1 MQQVMVACIT
11 ISGKFSD
18 TINSFLVYLLLFL
31 PSMILSCD
39 GSSAIFSFMT
49 VKYIP
54 QTPYRLFKLS
64 LLLLAIRCHDV
75 VYSSTSKYIPHTQS
89 RLFKLSLLL
98 LAIRC
103 HDVYSSTSKYIP
115 QTQSRF
121 FLSNNIFY

>member
-1 MQQVMVACIT
+1 MFQSCFLVCLLVVHLYHFVPTFTNVPQTLVGVMQQVMVACIT

-54 QTPYRLFKLS
+54 QTP
-64 LLLLAIRCHDV
+64 
-75 VYSSTSKYIPHTQS
+75 S
-89 RLFKLSLLL
+89 RLFNY
-98 LAIRC
+98 
-103 HDVYSSTSKYIP
+103 H
-115 QTQSRF
+115 F
-121 FLSNNIFY
+121 FY